1 MEMSNET
8 TGGSSILDQIVQ
20 RRDEERQ
27 LRTGWK
33 LCIGE
38 DDAVLEHNRQG
49 TMRWY
54 LYPGDGSASNS
65 LIFYR
70 YEIPPHSHTGKQLV
84 QGNLIAFPLNGY
96 GRVLITDREH
106 AWSAEDLIA
115 LPPLTEG
122 HEFQI
127 FNDSDETAKVL
138 VCQPNFH
145 DLFGID
151 QGSGFEQLEDA
162 PQEGR

>member
-1 MEMSNET
+1 MSIEA
-8 TGGSSILDQIVQ
+8 TGGGTILDRIIE
-20 RRDEERQ
+20 RRDEERR
-27 LRTGWK
+27 LRKGWK
-33 LCIGE
+33 LRIGE

-70 YEIPPHSHTGKQLV
+70 YEIPPHSRTGKQKV
-84 QGNLIAFPLNGY
+84 QGNLVAFPLTGH
-96 GRVLITDREH
+96 GRVLIGDREH
-106 AWSAEDLIA
+106 TWWAEDLIA
-115 LPPLTEG
+115 LPPLQEG

-127 FNDSDETAKVL
+127 INDSDDLAKVL

-151 QGSGFEQLEDA
+151 QGSGFEQLENA
-162 PQEGR
+162 PEEGR